1 LLVAILAAASQT
13 GIGTQSSSNL
23 LTRDEVMT
31 MKPTIWGAAALLLLT
46 VASAGAAEEE
56 ATDAIDCSAFRK
68 EDYGYFV
75 TKTTRIATPPL
86 DVTLP
91 KGMPIRRGQKAAAVQ
106 GKDLAEVIDQNCPS

>member
-1 LLVAILAAASQT
+1 MKIKRATLGSATLMLLIAAS
-13 GIGTQSSSNL
+13 GS
-23 LTRDEVMT
+23 
-31 MKPTIWGAAALLLLT
+31 
-46 VASAGAAEEE
+46 VAQEKASG
-56 ATDAIDCSAFRK
+56 AIDCSAFRK

>member
-1 LLVAILAAASQT
+1 LPVALPAAASQT
-13 GIGTQSSSNL
+13 GIQTQSSRNL
-23 LTRDEVMT
+23 LTRYEVTT
-31 MKPTIWGAAALLLLT
+31 MKPRILGTAALLLT
-46 VASAGAAEEE
+46 AASAGIAEEA

-106 GKDLAEVIDQNCPS
+106 GKDLAEVIDQNCAG